1 MDPRLLELLSGTI
14 ASVWGVEMLLLM
26 RQYPQRNWTS
36 GELVTELRSSDLVV
50 DQSLERLERA
60 GLVVR
65 TENGAARFS
74 PATDDLAELVDLLD
88 DEYRLR
94 PSAVRKAIV
103 SVPDNKLRSF
113 TDAFLLRKPP
123 Q

>member
-1 MDPRLLELLSGTI
+1 MDPRLIDLLSGTI

-26 RQYPQRNWTS
+26 RQDPQRNWTS
-36 GELVTELRSSDLVV
+36 AELVTELRSSDLVV

-65 TENGAARFS
+65 TENGSARFS
-74 PATDDLAELVDLLD
+74 PATDELTALVDLLD